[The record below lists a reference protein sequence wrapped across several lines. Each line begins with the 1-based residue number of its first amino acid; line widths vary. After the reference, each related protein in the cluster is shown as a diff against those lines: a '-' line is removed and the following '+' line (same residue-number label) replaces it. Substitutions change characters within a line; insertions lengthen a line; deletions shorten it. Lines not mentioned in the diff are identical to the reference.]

1 MTNANKTPVITEV
14 VLELEGKGLLSG
26 VVGDFI
32 LSPTRGSEYFY
43 EGCLYE
49 VVHAIETIG
58 DASSPQGS
66 MLIDLLSVLYPEP
79 EKATSLFGGM
89 KKVNGGD
96 KVDPDQPIILS
107 SGSVLV
113 MGGAKER
120 LLYLR
125 LKLVQGA
132 VQKSFITQ
140 LAEMAAAGGAKKS

>member
-1 MTNANKTPVITEV
+1 MTSANKTPVITEV

-32 LSPTRGSEYFY
+32 LSPARGSEYFY

-79 EKATSLFGGM
+79 EKATNLFAGM
-89 KKVNGGD
+89 KKINAGNT
-96 KVDPDQPIILS
+96 VDEDQPIILS
-107 SGSVLV
+107 GGLGLV

-125 LKLVQGA
+125 LKLVHGA
-132 VQKSFITQ
+132 VQKSLITQ
-140 LAEMAAAGGAKKS
+140 LAEMAAGVAKKG